1 MPDGTEDDL
10 VTILTVKGVTK
21 AEKAEC
27 LEEFRQSEW
36 SVCSSHN
43 WFRFCFSLFGFKSPE
58 TEHCVAMED
67 TSCMPVTAGIMLSWI
82 LMELRLQQHKGR
94 LV

>member
-43 WFRFCFSLFGFKSPE
+43 
-58 TEHCVAMED
+58 
-67 TSCMPVTAGIMLSWI
+67 
-82 LMELRLQQHKGR
+82 
-94 LV
+94 

>member
-27 LEEFRQSEW
+27 LEEFRQNEW
-36 SVCSSHN
+36 GVCWSQLV
-43 WFRFCFSLFGFKSPE
+43 SLLLFTFGF
-58 TEHCVAMED
+58 
-67 TSCMPVTAGIMLSWI
+67 
-82 LMELRLQQHKGR
+82 
-94 LV
+94 